1 MLTELICGRHAWVKD
16 DLVTEDW
23 LVTLPEA
30 CLYELRDVV
39 QHLRRKPLPL
49 LLLRPDDFRLDE
61 CRATMNRVRQILDE
75 GVRPS

>member
-1 MLTELICGRHAWVKD
+1 MLTELICGRHAWVED

-39 QHLRRKPLPL
+39 QHLRRKPLP
-49 LLLRPDDFRLDE
+49 
-61 CRATMNRVRQILDE
+61 
-75 GVRPS
+75 